1 MIPESHRRFKRIRW
15 TIFGLLVVSYMMVYF
30 HRMAPGVVAAD
41 LMQTFGTSGAALGS
55 LAAMYYYIY
64 TAMQVPSGVLADTLG
79 PRLSVTIG
87 ALIAGGGSLLFGLAP
102 DFATASVG
110 RFLVGLGVSVVF
122 VGLMKWNTVWF
133 SEKRYGLISG
143 LTLLLGNVGSI
154 LAAGPLAALLL
165 DFSWRDVFIG
175 AGALSLG
182 LALLTWWIVRNRP
195 QDAGFPSIRAMAGEE
210 EDPPRER
217 HWYHEL
223 RAVLGNRA
231 VWPGFWVNFGIT
243 GSLFAFAGLWG
254 VPLMRDVYG
263 LSRGDASLYTTAAL
277 AGFAAGSFLMGG
289 LSDRIGRRRPV
300 ILGAGAL
307 SCAVWLGLML
317 LPWGPG
323 LSGYLLYGLL
333 GLSAGGFVVTYAA
346 AKEVVRPANAG
357 MAIAV
362 VNTGLFLG
370 AAIMQPLF
378 GALVD
383 AGWDGTL
390 VEGVRVYDLQSYRY
404 GLAASAGFAAIA
416 IVAALRVTETRC
428 SNISLASGSEDPTP
442 VTAGVSS

>member
-1 MIPESHRRFKRIRW
+1 MSPDSYRRFQRVRW
-15 TIFGLLVVSYMMVYF
+15 TIFGLLVASYMMVYF
-30 HRMAPGVVAAD
+30 HRMAPGAVSAD

-87 ALIAGGGSLLFGLAP
+87 ALVAGGGSLLFGLAP
-102 DFATASVG
+102 DFMTASVG
-110 RFLVGLGVSVVF
+110 RFFVGLGVSVVF

-133 SEKRYGLISG
+133 SDQRYGLVSG
-143 LTLLLGNVGSI
+143 LTLLLGNMGSI
-154 LAAGPLAALLL
+154 LAAGPLAMLLL
-165 DFSWRDVFIG
+165 QYSWRSVFVT
-175 AGALSLG
+175 AGFISIL
-182 LALLTWWIVRNRP
+182 LALLSWWIVRNRP
-195 QDAGFPSIRAMAGEE
+195 QDAGFPSVRAMAGEAE
-210 EDPPRER
+210 EPPRER
-217 HWYHEL
+217 HWWHEL

-254 VPLMRDVYG
+254 LPLMRDVFD
-263 LSRGDASLYTTAAL
+263 LSGSDASLYTTAAL
-277 AGFAAGSFLMGG
+277 AGFAGGSFLMGG
-289 LSDRIGRRRPV
+289 LSDRMGRRRPV
-300 ILGAGAL
+300 ILGAGVL

-323 LSGYLLYGLL
+323 FSGFLLYTLL
-333 GLSAGGFVVTYAA
+333 GISAGGFVVTYAA

-378 GALVD
+378 GALID

-390 VEGVRVYDLQSYRY
+390 LEGVRVYDLQSYRY
-404 GLAASAGFAAIA
+404 GLAASAGFAAMA
-416 IVAALRVTETRC
+416 TFAALRITETRC
-428 SNISLASGSEDPTP
+428 RNISLPAVAP
-442 VTAGVSS
+442 